1 MNAAICRT
9 LDHPQLE
16 DTLTAAVFIRLRD
29 LPPEVLGEWLA
40 TARNDVDPAARSA
53 PGTAA
58 PVIELWPAAETQV
71 RRYGSARPTVVVR
84 LDNEAYVIA
93 TKPSASNVQRDDEI
107 DQLAR
112 SCAAGTD
119 HDRTP
124 ARVAAFVHL
133 TPHAS
138 SPRDAL
144 VESAEA
150 LGVRASKLWWLTWSN
165 LVPVL
170 ERQIAT
176 GERASQIAAADLLAY
191 LERVGLLG
199 FHGWRMASRWR
210 CNPCWTYRHASASPH
225 GNKYAINRPAWRY
238 SR

>member
-1 MNAAICRT
+1 MMNAAISRT

-40 TARNDVDPAARSA
+40 TARNHVDPAARSA

-58 PVIELWPAAETQV
+58 PVIELWPAAETLV
-71 RRYGSARPTVVVR
+71 RRYGSARPTVIVR
-84 LDNEAYVIA
+84 FDNDAYVIA
-93 TKPSASNVQRDDEI
+93 TRSWTSNVQLDDDLEH
-107 DQLAR
+107 LAR
-112 SCAAGTD
+112 QWAARID
-119 HDRTP
+119 RDRTR
-124 ARVAAFVHL
+124 ARVAALVHL
-133 TPHAS
+133 TPHVT
-138 SPRDAL
+138 PPEDAL
-144 VESAEA
+144 AESEA
-150 LGVRASKLWWLTWSN
+150 LGTRASSLWWLSWST
-165 LVPVL
+165 LVPIL

-199 FHGWRMASRWR
+199 FHGWRMASHWQS
-210 CNPCWTYRHASASPH
+210 NPCWTYRHTPVSPY